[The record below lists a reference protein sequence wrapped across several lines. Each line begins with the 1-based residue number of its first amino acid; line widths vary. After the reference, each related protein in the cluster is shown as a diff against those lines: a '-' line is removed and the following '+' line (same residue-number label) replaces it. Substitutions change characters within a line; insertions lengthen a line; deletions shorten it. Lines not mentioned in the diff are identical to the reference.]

1 LKGLLNWDM
10 RDITLKIVGK
20 QCFDDKEEDQMEF
33 VTDGKIYLKDGSI
46 YLLYDESEVS
56 GMTGCKTSL
65 KITDNSVKMKRI
77 GDVGFGAELYFEE
90 GKRFCS
96 VYRTPYGPM
105 DVEVVTKWI
114 DDRMDR
120 ENLSGSIDIKY
131 EISLQ
136 GMAEGRN
143 RLTIDVM

>member
-1 LKGLLNWDM
+1 M

-20 QCFDDKEEDQMEF
+20 QCFDDTEEDQMEF
-33 VTDGKIYLKDGSI
+33 ITEGKIYLKDGNI

-56 GMTGCKTSL
+56 GMIGCKTSL

-77 GDVGFGAELYFEE
+77 GAVGFGTEMYFEE
-90 GKRFCS
+90 GQRFCN
-96 VYRTPYGPM
+96 VYNTPYGPM
-105 DVEVVTKWI
+105 DMELMTRMI

-120 ENLSGSIDIKY
+120 ENLCGSIDIRY
-131 EISLQ
+131 DISLQ

>member
-1 LKGLLNWDM
+1 MKGLLNWDM

-20 QCFDDKEEDQMEF
+20 QWIGDEEQDQMEF
-33 VTDGKIYLKDGSI
+33 VTDGKVYLKDGSI

-56 GMTGCKTSL
+56 GMPGCKTTV

-77 GDVGFGAELYFEE
+77 GNAGFGADLYFEE

-96 VYRTPYGPM
+96 VYKTPYGPM
-105 DVEVVTKWI
+105 DVEVVTRMI

-120 ENLSGSIDIKY
+120 EELSGSIDIKY

-143 RLTIDVM
+143 RITIDVM

>member
-1 LKGLLNWDM
+1 M

-33 VTDGKIYLKDGSI
+33 ITDGKIYLKDGSI

-77 GDVGFGAELYFEE
+77 GDVGFGAELYFENGVRAAAPGQFAVFYVNGAIAGSGRIE
-90 GKRFCS
+90 G
-96 VYRTPYGPM
+96 
-105 DVEVVTKWI
+105 
-114 DDRMDR
+114 
-120 ENLSGSIDIKY
+120 
-131 EISLQ
+131 
-136 GMAEGRN
+136 
-143 RLTIDVM
+143 